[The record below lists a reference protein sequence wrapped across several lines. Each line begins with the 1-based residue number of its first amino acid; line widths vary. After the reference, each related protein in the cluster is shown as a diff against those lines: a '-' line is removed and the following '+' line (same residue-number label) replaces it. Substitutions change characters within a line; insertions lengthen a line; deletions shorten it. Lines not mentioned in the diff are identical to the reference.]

1 MAYNFKNLNEVDR
14 QDKPTENT
22 TVMAFESGNPRQIPA
37 SEFGGKGLVV
47 DLRGYTVNGNNGLLT
62 IEDMSYDP
70 IYGAISAGQNVIFQM
85 QSEGIEVF
93 TQPMFSFLLP
103 EGLVPEGSGPK
114 AGFIVFCAVM
124 NNTLSIQFT
133 NGSYHTTA

>member
-1 MAYNFKNLNEVDR
+1 MAYNFKNLNEVER

-47 DLRGYTVNGNNGLLT
+47 DLRGYTISGETLT

-70 IYGAISAGQNVIFQM
+70 IYEAITAGQNVVFQV
-85 QSEGIEVF
+85 QANGIDAFIAFGFAGVIPGE
-93 TQPMFSFLLP
+93 
-103 EGLVPEGSGPK
+103 
-114 AGFIVFCAVM
+114 GFIVETFNIA
-124 NNTLSIQFT
+124 IIFT

>member
-1 MAYNFKNLNEVDR
+1 MSYEFKNLNEVDR

-22 TVMAFESGNPRQIPA
+22 TVMGFESGQPRQIPA

-47 DLRGYTVNGNNGLLT
+47 DLRGHTVSGNALT

-70 IYGAISAGQNVIFQM
+70 IYEAITAGQNVVLQL
-85 QSEGIEVF
+85 QNAG
-93 TQPMFSFLLP
+93 TDMFMAP
-103 EGLVPEGSGPK
+103 VVCYVIPGT
-114 AGFIVFCAVM
+114 GFGMVTADLEI
-124 NNTLSIQFT
+124 LFT

>member
-1 MAYNFKNLNEVDR
+1 MAYNFKNLNEVER

-47 DLRGYTVNGNNGLLT
+47 DLRGYTVSEGSLT
-62 IEDMSYDP
+62 VEDMSYDP
-70 IYGAISAGQNVIFQM
+70 IYEAITAGQNVVFQLQQEGMDIFM
-85 QSEGIEVF
+85 
-93 TQPMFSFLLP
+93 TPMVSFLIP
-103 EGLVPEGSGPK
+103 ED
-114 AGFIVFCAVM
+114 GFVVFCRIMSNQVV
-124 NNTLSIQFT
+124 IQFT

>member
-1 MAYNFKNLNEVDR
+1 MDYNFKNLNEVER

-47 DLRGYTVNGNNGLLT
+47 DLRGYTVSGATLT
-62 IEDMSYDP
+62 VGDMSYDP
-70 IYGAISAGQNVIFQM
+70 IYEAISTGQNVVFQI
-85 QSEGIEVF
+85 QIEGIVGF
-93 TQPMFSFLLP
+93 VQPLMSGVRP
-103 EGLVPEGSGPK
+103 E
-114 AGFIVFCAVM
+114 AGFFVLVYLAA
-124 NNTLSIQFT
+124 TDLTIQFT

>member
-22 TVMAFESGNPRQIPA
+22 TVMAFEAGQPKQIPA

-47 DLRGYTVNGNNGLLT
+47 DLRGYTISDDAPLT
-62 IEDMSYDP
+62 IDDMNYDP
-70 IYGAISAGQNVIFQM
+70 IYEAITAGQNVVFQIHANDM
-85 QSEGIEVF
+85 DVF
-93 TQPMFSFLLP
+93 GTVMGAVVQP
-103 EGLVPEGSGPK
+103 GT
-114 AGFIVFCAVM
+114 GFMTMVAE
-124 NNTLSIQFT
+124 LSILFT

>member
-22 TVMAFESGNPRQIPA
+22 TVMAFEAGQPKQIPA

-47 DLRGYTVNGNNGLLT
+47 DLRGYTISDDGPLT
-62 IEDMSYDP
+62 INDMNYDP
-70 IYGAISAGQNVIFQM
+70 IYEAIAAGQNVVFQIHM
-85 QSEGIEVF
+85 NDLDVFMTAVGAGVQPGTGFMMMTAGIEI
-93 TQPMFSFLLP
+93 L
-103 EGLVPEGSGPK
+103 
-114 AGFIVFCAVM
+114 
-124 NNTLSIQFT
+124 FT

>member
-1 MAYNFKNLNEVDR
+1 MAYNFKNLNEVER

-47 DLRGYTVNGNNGLLT
+47 DLRGYTVIDST
-62 IEDMSYDP
+62 IIVEDMSYDP
-70 IYGAISAGQNVIFQM
+70 IYEAITAGQNVVFQV
-85 QSEGIEVF
+85 QGEGIDSFMPPVL
-93 TQPMFSFLLP
+93 SFLVP
-103 EGLVPEGSGPK
+103 EGSVPEGSGPK
-114 AGFIVFCAVM
+114 AGFIVFCGMM
-124 NNTLSIQFT
+124 NSQLVIQFT

>member
-1 MAYNFKNLNEVDR
+1 MDYNFKNLNEVER

-47 DLRGYTVNGNNGLLT
+47 DLRGYTPSNHALT

-70 IYGAISAGQNVIFQM
+70 IYEAITAGQNVVLQM
-85 QSEGIEVF
+85 QNVGGDMF
-93 TQPMFSFLLP
+93 MTPMVCFV
-103 EGLVPEGSGPK
+103 VPGT
-114 AGFIVFCAVM
+114 GFAMI
-124 NNTLSIQFT
+124 TSDLEILFT

>member
-1 MAYNFKNLNEVDR
+1 MAYNFKNLNEVER

-47 DLRGYTVNGNNGLLT
+47 DLRGYTVSSNNEIT
-62 IEDMSYDP
+62 VEDMSYDP
-70 IYGAISAGQNVIFQM
+70 IYEAITAGQNVVFKM
-85 QSEGIEVF
+85 KENGIDVF
-93 TQPMFSFLLP
+93 TTFMIAGTIPENGFL
-103 EGLVPEGSGPK
+103 VQT
-114 AGFIVFCAVM
+114 
-124 NNTLSIQFT
+124 NSIIIIFT

>member
-1 MAYNFKNLNEVDR
+1 MDYNFKNLNEVER

-47 DLRGYTVNGNNGLLT
+47 DLRGYTVSEGSPLT
-62 IEDMSYDP
+62 IDDMSYDP
-70 IYGAISAGQNVIFQM
+70 IYEAITAGQNVVFQV
-85 QSEGIEVF
+85 QLGGPEAFLQPLASLVQPEVG
-93 TQPMFSFLLP
+93 FS
-103 EGLVPEGSGPK
+103 V
-114 AGFIVFCAVM
+114 IVFMDAPL
-124 NNTLSIQFT
+124 NIQFT

>member
-22 TVMAFESGNPRQIPA
+22 TVMAFEAGQPKQIPA

-47 DLRGYTVNGNNGLLT
+47 DLRGYTLSTDGEPTT
-62 IEDMSYDP
+62 ISDISYDP
-70 IYGAISAGQNVIFQM
+70 IYEAIKAGQNVVFQIHM
-85 QSEGIEVF
+85 NDLDGFGTV
-93 TQPMFSFLLP
+93 MGAGVLP
-103 EGLVPEGSGPK
+103 GT
-114 AGFIVFCAVM
+114 GFMVM
-124 NNTLSIQFT
+124 GMSNFEILFT

>member
-1 MAYNFKNLNEVDR
+1 MAYNFKNLNEVER

-47 DLRGYTVNGNNGLLT
+47 DLRSYTLNTGGGPTV
-62 IEDMSYDP
+62 ISDISYNP
-70 IYGAISAGQNVIFQM
+70 IYEAIMAGQNVVFQIRAED
-85 QSEGIEVF
+85 QEG
-93 TQPMFSFLLP
+93 FLSP
-103 EGLVPEGSGPK
+103 TAAIVAPGEGFV
-114 AGFIVFCAVM
+114 VM
-124 NNTLSIQFT
+124 VYIGGDGMIIFT

>member
-1 MAYNFKNLNEVDR
+1 MAYNFKNLSEVER

-47 DLRGYTVNGNNGLLT
+47 DLRSYTVSEGSPLT

-70 IYGAISAGQNVIFQM
+70 IYEAISAGQNVIFQM
-85 QSEGIEVF
+85 QSEGIEWF
-93 TQPMFSFLLP
+93 TQPMLSFLLP
-103 EGLVPEGSGPK
+103 EGFVPEGSGPK
-114 AGFIVFCAVM
+114 AGFIVICEGI
-124 NNTLSIQFT
+124 NNQLSILFT

>member
-1 MAYNFKNLNEVDR
+1 MAYNFKNLNEVER

-47 DLRGYTVNGNNGLLT
+47 DLRGYTVSSDTLT
-62 IEDMSYDP
+62 IADMSYDP
-70 IYGAISAGQNVIFQM
+70 IYEAISAGQNVVFQM
-85 QSEGIEVF
+85 QSEG
-93 TQPMFSFLLP
+93 MDSFVTPSAAVVIP
-103 EGLVPEGSGPK
+103 EN
-114 AGFIVFCAVM
+114 GFIVLCSIM
-124 NNTLSIQFT
+124 NGGLTIMFT

>member
-1 MAYNFKNLNEVDR
+1 MAYNFKNLNEVER

-47 DLRGYTVNGNNGLLT
+47 DLRAYTIVNNEL
-62 IEDMSYDP
+62 IVEDISYDP
-70 IYGAISAGQNVIFQM
+70 IYEAIMAGQNVVIIFNSKLDDTVQIETYGYVT
-85 QSEGIEVF
+85 SCGIIPSSLGAPITGFAALVF
-93 TQPMFSFLLP
+93 GINNNLM
-103 EGLVPEGSGPK
+103 
-114 AGFIVFCAVM
+114 IV
-124 NNTLSIQFT
+124 FT

>member
-22 TVMAFESGNPRQIPA
+22 TVMAFEAGQPKQIPA

-47 DLRGYTVNGNNGLLT
+47 DLRGYTISDDGTLT
-62 IEDMSYDP
+62 INDMNYDP
-70 IYGAISAGQNVIFQM
+70 IYEAITAGQNVVFQL
-85 QSEGIEVF
+85 QQEGMVYF
-93 TQPMFSFLLP
+93 MTAMVCYVTP
-103 EGLVPEGSGPK
+103 GSGFGVVT
-114 AGFIVFCAVM
+114 ADLEI
-124 NNTLSIQFT
+124 LFT